1 MNGIQELGFGL
12 AVARRDP
19 DFSSASPDP
28 SHTATSPTRHKVV
41 DDVLLVLVRFCSSLR
56 LSMVRCQRESDCVL
70 FKAGWEVWGCRE
82 LKEERGKRGT
92 RQRDRGR
99 ESREGEMDY

>member
-1 MNGIQELGFGL
+1 SGIQELGFGL

-70 FKAGWEVWGCRE
+70 FKAGWE